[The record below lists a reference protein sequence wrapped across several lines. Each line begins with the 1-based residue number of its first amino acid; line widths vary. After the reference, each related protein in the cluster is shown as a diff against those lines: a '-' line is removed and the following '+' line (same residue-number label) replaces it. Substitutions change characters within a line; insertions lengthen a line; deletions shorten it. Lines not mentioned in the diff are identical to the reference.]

1 MYCMDKRHALLLVS
15 CLCHSSCGTVSN
27 YTLPYIQHDRP
38 CEIGLKFSVV
48 RGISYELLALDW
60 HLTVY
65 KVFSKSIIS
74 QQPFKAGRKTR
85 VTPIWWGSES
95 LSCLSSVKALKMSK
109 CQSFNWNP
117 SHVILS
123 PIPFSLHSEPHTKL
137 CIWMKVQCGW
147 IRNQTHELTL
157 LSIIL

>member
-1 MYCMDKRHALLLVS
+1 MFLSLKKKRSSRSEYSWTGMEVKSTDGRVAFTRNRLLDSVLLRKCIKNPQICTAWINDMLCSFFVS

-85 VTPIWWGSES
+85 VTPI
-95 LSCLSSVKALKMSK
+95 
-109 CQSFNWNP
+109 
-117 SHVILS
+117 
-123 PIPFSLHSEPHTKL
+123 
-137 CIWMKVQCGW
+137 
-147 IRNQTHELTL
+147 
-157 LSIIL
+157 